1 MASTAGNDGRRAV
14 TATARSLDD
23 VSIPALD
30 NNALII
36 RLHFA
41 VNHLSR
47 WLSPIH
53 DQDRLDRSPRRS
65 EPAAKELVMRLRD
78 EELRVYPRL
87 HAIAT
92 QNTPDLDALPP
103 SRRTEAELRFDRS
116 ATALE
121 LMAEF
126 RRLRQSTCALLRSL
140 PDSAW
145 KRRGISRKEHDWT
158 IRGLAEHLAEHD
170 REVLSALDRALTRA
184 GARDDVASASR
195 VGVEELLRLTPA
207 STS

>member
-1 MASTAGNDGRRAV
+1 MDKVDVAG
-14 TATARSLDD
+14 
-23 VSIPALD
+23 LD
-30 NNALII
+30 NDALII

-53 DQDRLDRSPRRS
+53 EQRRLDRTLTRA
-65 EPAAKELVMRLRD
+65 EPAAKALVVQLRD
-78 EELRVYPRL
+78 EEFRTFPRL

-92 QNTPDLDALPP
+92 RNLPDLDALPP
-103 SRRTEAELRFDRS
+103 LQRTEADERFDQT

-145 KRRGISRKEHDWT
+145 KRRGISRKEHDWSV
-158 IRGLAEHLAEHD
+158 RRLAEHLAEHD
-170 REVLSALDRALTRA
+170 REVLSALDRVLTLG
-184 GARDDVASASR
+184 GARTDVTAASR
-195 VGVEELLRLTPA
+195 VGVDELLRLTPA
-207 STS
+207 PKP

>member
-1 MASTAGNDGRRAV
+1 M
-14 TATARSLDD
+14 DD
-23 VSIPALD
+23 VDIRGLD
-30 NNALII
+30 NDALII

-53 DQDRLDRSPRRS
+53 NQGRLDRSPTRA
-65 EPAAKELVMRLRD
+65 EPAAKALVVRLRN
-78 EELRVYPRL
+78 EESRVYPQL

-92 QNTPDLDALPP
+92 RNLPDLDALPP
-103 SRRTEAELRFDRS
+103 PRRTEVEERFDQT

-140 PDSAW
+140 PDTAW
-145 KRRGISRKEHDWT
+145 KRRGISRKEHDWSV
-158 IRGLAEHLAEHD
+158 RSLAEHLAEHD
-170 REVLSALDRALTRA
+170 REVLSTLDRVLTRG
-184 GARDDVASASR
+184 GARTDVTSASR
-195 VGVEELLRLTPA
+195 VGVDELLRLTPV
-207 STS
+207 SKP

>member
-1 MASTAGNDGRRAV
+1 MASRAGSDGRRAV
-14 TATARSLDD
+14 TGTARSLDD
-23 VSIPALD
+23 VDIAALD

-78 EELRVYPRL
+78 EELRTYPRL

-92 QNTPDLDALPP
+92 RNTPDLDALPSP
-103 SRRTEAELRFDRS
+103 RRTEVEQRFDRS

-126 RRLRQSTCALLRSL
+126 RRLRQSTCALLRTL

-170 REVLSALDRALTRA
+170 REVLSALDRALTRG